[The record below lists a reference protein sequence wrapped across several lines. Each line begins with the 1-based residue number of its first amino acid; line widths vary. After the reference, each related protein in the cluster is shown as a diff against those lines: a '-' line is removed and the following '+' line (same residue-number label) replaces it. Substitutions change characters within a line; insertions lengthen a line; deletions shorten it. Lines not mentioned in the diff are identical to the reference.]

1 MVTKRD
7 LDKLNDDLSANFQA
21 ILTQSIEELKNTII
35 DNLKKSNELLQIKVK
50 SLENEIDL
58 LKESNVEYVKHTEAS
73 LQHGRLENII
83 LSGIPE
89 SVQQVELEDKSRAIL
104 NFYKVN
110 PVECRDIA
118 ACHRVGK
125 KPDVILRFVNRKDA
139 EDCLANRKKLKNLD
153 LEALGFE
160 PGTKIFVNENLSP
173 YMSKIAYYCRTLKR
187 QNLIEK
193 VTTFK
198 GVVKIFRLIDGSPG
212 RNRTVTNVIGHKQD
226 LQKIFPNLD
235 EFL

>member
-125 KPDVILRFVNRKDA
+125 KTP
-139 EDCLANRKKLKNLD
+139 
-153 LEALGFE
+153 
-160 PGTKIFVNENLSP
+160 
-173 YMSKIAYYCRTLKR
+173 M
-187 QNLIEK
+187 
-193 VTTFK
+193 
-198 GVVKIFRLIDGSPG
+198 
-212 RNRTVTNVIGHKQD
+212 
-226 LQKIFPNLD
+226 
-235 EFL
+235 